1 MAFLLL
7 GINYIQR
14 VLKNL
19 ANKEHRYLNI
29 LVLFKDSILSARLEQ
44 SSSYEDFRQ

>member
-19 ANKEHRYLNI
+19 ANKEHGDLNI
-29 LVLFKDSILSARLEQ
+29 LGFFKDSILSALLKQ